1 MKSNRMRGLATIAL
15 VVVGVGLSGCDD
27 FLNVENPN
35 VVTAGDIDP
44 LADAPALASSV
55 EQDFKQAFGN
65 IVTKSGLFTGEIW
78 SANINA
84 PDNLWATRVV
94 DQTLGSDFDDISRPI
109 ALGSRVSDQ
118 LVGTDVANS
127 IHTGRAALF
136 TGWSF
141 LVMAEHFCEG
151 VVNGGPALSTAMMFD
166 SAVDRFSRAIDIS
179 RTLGAEGHEFLNSG
193 LVGRARTNLQAGRTS
208 EAIADAEQVEEGF
221 VHNLTFVD
229 DLANRSRLS
238 NRVWDRI
245 FGQSVVSVHP
255 DFRDLNDPRVTTIPP
270 DVNKHVPMD
279 GQTVIFSPGKYTSYN
294 DPIRLASK
302 LEVDYFVADASGP
315 AAQLSMVQARRVAN
329 GQPLYD
335 GAMDDGSVFLEFMD
349 QYSLDFYLEGKRM
362 LYFRSHAFDGLRGV
376 QPPGTPYHKVGY
388 EPYSATTC
396 WPLPF
401 KEIANNPNF

>member
-127 IHTGRAALF
+127 IHAGRAALF

-294 DPIRLASK
+294 DPLRLASK
-302 LEVDYFVADASGP
+302 LEADYFVADASGP